1 MSRTAEKNLLRPLT
15 PGDTVGLFA
24 PSGPIS
30 EENFRAGLRILEGM
44 GFNVKYRRDILR
56 RHTYLAGSDQERAGE
71 LSELWRDPEVKALL
85 AVRGGYGALRLLP
98 LLDMDLFKTIRKPL
112 IGFSDITILH
122 AALHRHGGLITMHG
136 PMLGTLPKSDRP
148 SQEAFFNMLTG
159 QVPEQIKPKNLE
171 ILRSGS
177 AQGILKGGNLTN
189 LTHLIGTEYED
200 TLAGS
205 ILLLEDVGES
215 PYRIDRLLTHLQAAG
230 RLSQVAGIILG
241 DFIDCGDVELVW
253 TRVLEL
259 FAGSTFPIWGNFPA
273 GHGNRNET
281 LPLGVEVEMD
291 SSHGCLVMTEQ
302 VFL

>member
-1 MSRTAEKNLLRPLT
+1 MNRTVEKNLFRPLT
-15 PGDTVGLFA
+15 QGDTIGLFA

-30 EENFRAGLRILEGM
+30 EENFRAGLRILEEM

-56 RHTYLAGSDQERAGE
+56 RHTYLAGSDEERADE
-71 LSELWRDPEVKALL
+71 LSALWRDPEIKALL

-98 LLDMDLFKTIRKPL
+98 LLDIGLFRAIRKPL

-122 AALHRHGGLITMHG
+122 AALHRHGSLSTFHG
-136 PMLGTLPKSDRP
+136 PMLGTLPKIDRP

-159 QVPEQIKPKNLE
+159 HASEQIKPKGLE
-171 ILRSGS
+171 ILRGGS
-177 AQGILKGGNLTN
+177 ARGILRGGNLTN
-189 LTHLIGTEYED
+189 LTHLIGTDYEE

-205 ILLLEDVGES
+205 ILLLEDVGEA
-215 PYRIDRLLTHLQAAG
+215 PYRVDRMLTHLHTAG
-230 RLSQVAGIILG
+230 RLSQLAGVILG

-259 FAGSTFPIWGNFPA
+259 FAGSTIPIWANFPA

-281 LPLGVEVEMD
+281 LPLDVEVEMD
-291 SSHGCLVMTEQ
+291 SSQGCLVMPGQ
-302 VFL
+302 IYL